1 MAGLNRKRFCL
12 LILIVL
18 GIGIF
23 SSSGCVFVRG
33 QRYHHFTARTP
44 LKEDQVLVLGFLG
57 GREPWNTPRRN
68 VRKLAL
74 KLRAQHPDAVQV
86 ETVEN
91 KKRHLALEL
100 IRRAFDRNQD
110 GQLDAQ
116 ERAGVRLILYGQ
128 SFGGAAVVKLARHL
142 DRMGVPVL
150 LTVQVDS
157 VGRGDRNIPANVARA
172 ANLFQRNGLFIRGEP
187 EIRAEDP
194 SRTAIIGNFEFDYR
208 NRKIDLSEVSWM
220 KKIFRAAH
228 TRMDFDPAVWAL
240 VEELIVKEIKRLD
253 GEGRDGSCPIARKGN
268 CGEQ

>member
-1 MAGLNRKRFCL
+1 MARLIRKRSYPVTL
-12 LILIVL
+12 LA
-18 GIGIF
+18 IGLLL
-23 SSSGCVFVRG
+23 SSGCVFVRG
-33 QRYHHFTARTP
+33 QRYHNFTTETP
-44 LKEDQVLVLGFLG
+44 LEEKRVLVLGFLG
-57 GREPWNTPRRN
+57 GREHWNNPRRN

-110 GQLDAQ
+110 GQLDAR
-116 ERAGVRLILYGQ
+116 ERAGVRLILYGH
-128 SFGGAAVVKLARHL
+128 SFGGAAVVKLAREL

-150 LTVQVDS
+150 LIVQVDS
-157 VGRGDRNIPANVARA
+157 VGRGDQTIPANVARA
-172 ANLFQRNGLFIRGEP
+172 ANPYQRNGLILRGEP

-194 SRTAIIGNFEFDYR
+194 SRTVIVGNFEFDYR
-208 NRKIDLSEVSWM
+208 NKKIDLSEASRM
-220 KKIFRAAH
+220 KKIFRSAH

-253 GEGRDGSCPIARKGN
+253 ETAAH
-268 CGEQ
+268 